1 VRTFSNQECVTVN
14 TCQRNEELTLQKA
27 LLVLKRVSE
36 EHRMR
41 VPRLTELH
49 KILVIPDEARSYR
62 ERMELNRP
70 SSFKERALQTAL
82 VDALASINVI

>member
-1 VRTFSNQECVTVN
+1 
-14 TCQRNEELTLQKA
+14 
-27 LLVLKRVSE
+27 
-36 EHRMR
+36 MR
-41 VPRLTELH
+41 VPPVTELH
-49 KILVIPDEARSYR
+49 QILVIPDEARSYR